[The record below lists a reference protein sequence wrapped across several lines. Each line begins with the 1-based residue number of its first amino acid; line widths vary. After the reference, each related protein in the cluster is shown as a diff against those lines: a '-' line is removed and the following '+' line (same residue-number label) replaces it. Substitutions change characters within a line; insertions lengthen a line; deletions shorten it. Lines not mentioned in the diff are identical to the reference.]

1 MLLGHKS
8 VQRESDKGMGVLEMF
23 SAVFVIMVWLVL
35 VCARPAY
42 AYLDPGS
49 GGMMVQLLLGGFA
62 GAAVLVRLYWR
73 QLLIRV
79 GLRKPD
85 VSNETNS

>member
-1 MLLGHKS
+1 
-8 VQRESDKGMGVLEMF
+8 MF
-23 SAVFVIMVWLVL
+23 SAVVVIMVYLIL
-35 VCARPAY
+35 VCARQAH

-73 QLLIRV
+73 QLLIRI
-79 GLRKPD
+79 GFRKPD
-85 VSNETNS
+85 MSNETDR

>member
-1 MLLGHKS
+1 
-8 VQRESDKGMGVLEMF
+8 
-23 SAVFVIMVWLVL
+23 VL
-35 VCARPAY
+35 VCARPAF

-62 GAAVLVRLYWR
+62 GAAVLARLYWR

-85 VSNETNS
+85 VGNETNS

>member
-1 MLLGHKS
+1 
-8 VQRESDKGMGVLEMF
+8 MG
-23 SAVFVIMVWLVL
+23 SAVVMIVVFLVL
-35 VCARPAY
+35 VWVRPAY

-73 QLLIRV
+73 QLLNRV

>member
-1 MLLGHKS
+1 MF
-8 VQRESDKGMGVLEMF
+8 VAVLVM
-23 SAVFVIMVWLVL
+23 AVWLVL

-62 GAAVLVRLYWR
+62 GAAVLIRLYWR

-85 VSNETNS
+85 MSNETDS

>member
-1 MLLGHKS
+1 
-8 VQRESDKGMGVLEMF
+8 MF
-23 SAVFVIMVWLVL
+23 SAVVVIMVYLVL
-35 VCARPAY
+35 VCARPAH

-73 QLLIRV
+73 QLLIRI

-85 VSNETNS
+85 MTNETGR

>member
-1 MLLGHKS
+1 
-8 VQRESDKGMGVLEMF
+8 MG
-23 SAVFVIMVWLVL
+23 SAVVVIVAFLVL
-35 VCARPAY
+35 VWARPAY

>member
-1 MLLGHKS
+1 
-8 VQRESDKGMGVLEMF
+8 MF
-23 SAVFVIMVWLVL
+23 SAVVVITVYLVL
-35 VCARPAY
+35 VCARPAH

-73 QLLIRV
+73 QLLIRI
-79 GLRKPD
+79 GFRKPD
-85 VSNETNS
+85 MSSETDR

>member
-1 MLLGHKS
+1 
-8 VQRESDKGMGVLEMF
+8 MF
-23 SAVFVIMVWLVL
+23 GSVFVIVVFLVL

-85 VSNETNS
+85 MSNENDS

>member
-1 MLLGHKS
+1 
-8 VQRESDKGMGVLEMF
+8 MF
-23 SAVFVIMVWLVL
+23 GSVFVIVVFLVL
-35 VCARPAY
+35 VCTRPAY

-85 VSNETNS
+85 MSNENDS

>member
-1 MLLGHKS
+1 
-8 VQRESDKGMGVLEMF
+8 MF
-23 SAVFVIMVWLVL
+23 STVFIIAIFLLL

-85 VSNETNS
+85 MSNENDS

>member
-1 MLLGHKS
+1 MLI
-8 VQRESDKGMGVLEMF
+8 
-23 SAVFVIMVWLVL
+23 AVFVTVVWLVL

-49 GGMMVQLLLGGFA
+49 GGMMIQLLLGGFA

-73 QLLIRV
+73 QLLVRV

-85 VSNETNS
+85 LSNETDA

>member
-1 MLLGHKS
+1 MFIS
-8 VQRESDKGMGVLEMF
+8 VV
-23 SAVFVIMVWLVL
+23 VIMVWLVL
-35 VCARPAY
+35 VCARPAH

-62 GAAVLVRLYWR
+62 GAAVLVKLYWR
-73 QLLIRV
+73 QLLTRV

-85 VSNETNS
+85 MSNETDL

>member
-1 MLLGHKS
+1 
-8 VQRESDKGMGVLEMF
+8 MF
-23 SAVFVIMVWLVL
+23 FAVFVIVVWLVL
-35 VCARPAY
+35 VCARPAQ

-62 GAAVLVRLYWR
+62 GAAVLIRLCWR
-73 QLLIRV
+73 QLLTRI

-85 VSNETNS
+85 LSNETDR

>member
-1 MLLGHKS
+1 MS
-8 VQRESDKGMGVLEMF
+8 I
-23 SAVFVIMVWLVL
+23 AVFVIVVWLVL

-49 GGMMVQLLLGGFA
+49 GGMMIQLLLGGFA

-73 QLLIRV
+73 QLLVRV
-79 GLRKPD
+79 GLRKSD
-85 VSNETNS
+85 LSNETDA

>member
-1 MLLGHKS
+1 
-8 VQRESDKGMGVLEMF
+8 MF
-23 SAVFVIMVWLVL
+23 FAVFVIAVWLVL
-35 VCARPAY
+35 VCAPPAH

-62 GAAVLVRLYWR
+62 GAAVLIRLYWR
-73 QLLIRV
+73 QLLTRI

-85 VSNETNS
+85 LSNETDR

>member
-1 MLLGHKS
+1 MS
-8 VQRESDKGMGVLEMF
+8 I
-23 SAVFVIMVWLVL
+23 AVCVIVVWLVL

-49 GGMMVQLLLGGFA
+49 GGMMIQLLLGGFA

-73 QLLIRV
+73 QLLVRV
-79 GLRKPD
+79 GLRKSD
-85 VSNETNS
+85 LSNETDA

>member
-1 MLLGHKS
+1 
-8 VQRESDKGMGVLEMF
+8 MF
-23 SAVFVIMVWLVL
+23 GSVFVLVVFLVL

-85 VSNETNS
+85 MSNENDS